1 MECVSKWSLRTT
13 VSIGGSGVAS
23 LVGYCSPDSESEAAS
38 LTRVA
43 RAAAKPWERGCAVTA
58 LL

>member
-1 MECVSKWSLRTT
+1 MVPENHCEHQWQR
-13 VSIGGSGVAS
+13 VAS

-43 RAAAKPWERGCAVTA
+43 RAARVAAAAVQ
-58 LL
+58 